1 MLKMLVSGNCNLF
14 NSGQF
19 VLFESL
25 LYVLYDSTLL
35 FFFFFLSSLFFL
47 FCFFLMLFDN
57 VHKISIVPSLCPHF
71 FFFFFLFST
80 NFSHGYFSTF
90 HLDLCFFN
98 RIKFSFTWALSLQ
111 FSSYFVINNVMP
123 YDFVFTLKT
132 LTIVPN

>member
-14 NSGQF
+14 NSRQF

-35 FFFFFLSSLFFL
+35 SFFLFSALFFI

-71 FFFFFLFST
+71 FFFFST

>member
-35 FFFFFLSSLFFL
+35 FFFFFFFL
-47 FCFFLMLFDN
+47 FFFFFFFFLCCLIMFIRFQLYLPF
-57 VHKISIVPSLCPHF
+57 VLIFS
-71 FFFFFLFST
+71 FFFLFST

>member
-14 NSGQF
+14 NSRQF

-35 FFFFFLSSLFFL
+35 SFFLFSALFFL
-47 FCFFLMLFDN
+47 FFVFFLCCLIMFIRFQLYLPF
-57 VHKISIVPSLCPHF
+57 VLIF
-71 FFFFFLFST
+71 FFFST